1 MSERFP
7 MFLLHT
13 DHTPGSLWMILIDAL
28 SDCLID
34 GLKML
39 PILFLAYLLME
50 FMEHHAG
57 EKMDQSI
64 RKVGKAGPLM
74 GALLGAIPQCGF
86 SGAIAGLYAGGVT
99 TIGTLIAVFLSTSD
113 EMIPLLL
120 ASGTAPLMIL
130 KLIGSKILMGILF
143 GYIVDLLIRAP
154 LHAHIDELCEQD
166 HGDMEEPGIWISAIR
181 HTIKT
186 MLIILLISF
195 LLDLLFALGGEDFL
209 SHLLPDIPVVQEL
222 LTGLIGLI
230 PSCSA
235 SVFLTELYSQGILS
249 VGALLSGLATNAG
262 VGLLVLFR
270 QNRRLKKN
278 LLIVGILYVCG
289 VLGGLVFG
297 MIL

>member
-1 MSERFP
+1 
-7 MFLLHT
+7 
-13 DHTPGSLWMILIDAL
+13 MILFHIDHASASLGSILWDAL
-28 SDCLID
+28 VDCLLD

-64 RKVGKAGPLM
+64 RKVGKAGPLL
-74 GALLGAIPQCGF
+74 GSLLGVIPQCGF

-99 TIGTLIAVFLSTSD
+99 TVGTLIAVFLSTSD

-120 ASGTAPLMIL
+120 ASGAAPLMIL
-130 KLIGSKILMGILF
+130 KLIGSKLLMGIVF
-143 GYIVDLLIRAP
+143 GYLVDLLLRAP
-154 LHAHIDELCEQD
+154 LHAHIEELCEQD
-166 HGDMEEPGIWISAIR
+166 HGDMEEPGILSSAIR

-195 LLDLLFALGGEDFL
+195 LLDLLFALGGENFF
-209 SHLLPDIPVVQEL
+209 SHLLPDVPVVQEMIA
-222 LTGLIGLI
+222 GLIGLI

-235 SVFLTELYSQGILS
+235 SVFLTELFSQGILS
-249 VGALLSGLATNAG
+249 TGALLSGLAANAG

-270 QNRRLKKN
+270 QNRHLKKN

-289 VLGGLVFG
+289 VLGGLIFG
-297 MIL
+297 SIL

>member
-1 MSERFP
+1 M
-7 MFLLHT
+7 LLHIE
-13 DHTPGSLWMILIDAL
+13 HFEGGFWHLFIDAL
-28 SDCLID
+28 TDSVLDA
-34 GLKML
+34 LKML

-57 EKMDQSI
+57 EKMDQAI
-64 RKVGKAGPLM
+64 RKVGKAGPLL
-74 GALLGAIPQCGF
+74 GSLLGAVPQCGF

-120 ASGTAPLMIL
+120 ASGASPLMIL
-130 KLIGSKILMGILF
+130 KLIGSKIFMGIFF
-143 GYIVDLLIRAP
+143 GYLIDLLLRAP
-154 LHAHIDELCEQD
+154 LHAHIEELCEQD
-166 HGDMEEPGIWISAIR
+166 HGDLEEPGIWASAIR

-186 MLIILLISF
+186 ILIILLISF
-195 LLDLLFALGGEDFL
+195 LLNLLFALGGEDFL
-209 SHLLPDIPVVQEL
+209 SHLLPNIPVVQEL

-249 VGALLSGLATNAG
+249 VGALLSGLASNAG

-270 QNRRLKKN
+270 QNRHLKKN

-289 VLGGLVFG
+289 VAGGLLFG
-297 MIL
+297 MLL